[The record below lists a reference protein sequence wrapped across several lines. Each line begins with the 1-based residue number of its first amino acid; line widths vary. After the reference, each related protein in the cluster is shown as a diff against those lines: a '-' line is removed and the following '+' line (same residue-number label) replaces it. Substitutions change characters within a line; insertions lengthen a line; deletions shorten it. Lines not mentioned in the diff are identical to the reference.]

1 MRVGGLLVLAHL
13 DVLVL
18 GAANDLL
25 LLGDG
30 QGVPRGHVVD
40 VLLHELVAAALVQGV
55 IVTDDA
61 EVFACRGGLRVFGAV
76 HKTDNGAAV
85 PVAEAVH
92 LLQHLSNIA
101 QSRSNSGR
109 HIVGDGRLGR
119 ADVEV
124 QITGSGHRGVLG
136 ATNLLELHE
145 LLRQWL
151 RQIQGQPRTVAD
163 TQHDAGVL
171 GRVAVRGGVVEVND
185 EPAEVLEPLNE
196 RILRDAVLELPDHEN
211 GVSVRAGSDLL

>member
-13 DVLVL
+13 DVVVL

-40 VLLHELVAAALVQGV
+40 VLLHELVAAAPVHGV
-55 IVTDDA
+55 AVTDDA
-61 EVFACRGGLRVFGAV
+61 KVFACRGGLRVLGAV
-76 HKTDNGAAV
+76 HKTDDGAAV

-92 LLQHLSNIA
+92 LIQYLGNIA
-101 QSRSNSGR
+101 QSRGNSGR

-124 QITGSGHRGVLG
+124 QIAGSGHRGVLR
-136 ATNLLELHE
+136 APNLLELHE
-145 LLRQWL
+145 LLRQRL
-151 RQIQGQPRTVAD
+151 GQIQGQPRAVAD
-163 TQHDAGVL
+163 TQHNAGVL
-171 GRVAVRGGVVEVND
+171 GRVAVRGGVVEVNN

-196 RILRDAVLELPDHEN
+196 RILADVFLELPHHEN